1 MAFLESLSGRN
12 EVLYYFGWANVAF
25 AGLFLILSY
34 VSPITIVGTNGWHKP
49 IKFALS
55 TVLYAW
61 AMGWFTGYL
70 PEGRD
75 IQLFNWLV
83 VILLGFEVLY
93 IGLQAGRGMLSH
105 FNQTTP
111 LYAGLYSAMA
121 AAATIVSLATGYI
134 ALKFFQGSFPE
145 LPAHYLWAI
154 RLGLI
159 LFVIF
164 SLEGFVMGSRMS
176 HTIGGPDGG
185 SGLPFLNW
193 SRQFGD
199 PRVAH
204 FIGMHALQVLP
215 ILSFYLLKDL
225 RLTIGVAIAYA
236 MVAFYVL
243 IQAFQGIP
251 FLKSIT

>member
-1 MAFLESLSGRN
+1 
-12 EVLYYFGWANVAF
+12 
-25 AGLFLILSY
+25 
-34 VSPITIVGTNGWHKP
+34 
-49 IKFALS
+49 
-55 TVLYAW
+55 YAW

-70 PEGRD
+70 PTGRD

-105 FNQTTP
+105 YNQTTP
-111 LYAGLYSAMA
+111 VYAGLYAAMA
-121 AAATIVSLATGYI
+121 IAATIVSLATGYI
-134 ALKFFQGSFPE
+134 AIKFFQDSMPE

-164 SLEGFVMGSRMS
+164 SLEGFVMGSRLS

-185 SGLPFLNW
+185 AGLPFLNW

-215 ILSFYLLKDL
+215 LLSFYLLKDL
-225 RLTIGVAIAYA
+225 RLTVGLAAAYTL
-236 MVAFYVL
+236 VAFYVL